1 MTQAESSNNSYFT
14 LKNPSINNK
23 PQPTT
28 NNATTKSGLL
38 NRRQQHASYLPQLE
52 LPSLPPL
59 SQLLTTDKVK
69 KENANPQLQQQ
80 QPTNTTT
87 QAAAASDAAVAVA
100 VAAGMMPPNMN
111 YAQALP
117 PPPPQQQQPGG
128 LYYNNNNNATN
139 NNMTQ
144 LIDPTAMDTMYNLQP
159 NNPANSDPATTA
171 AMVAAAAAAVGYGM
185 PMPPNAT
192 TTQALMEGAPQ
203 LQQHPQLQHHHQQQQ
218 HQQRQRQLSSSS
230 TSSAE
235 KIYSFVAIPG
245 TNQKKRPRR
254 RYDEIERLYHCNWSG
269 CTKAYGTLN
278 HLNAHVSM
286 QKHGPKRH
294 PAEFKEMRKEWR
306 RQKKEREARKKAN
319 DEAVMLNG
327 QQQQQQAPPMMSHNF
342 NHPFQP
348 YGQLPAGTMSL
359 NGFY

>member
-1 MTQAESSNNSYFT
+1 MTQAESSSNSYFT
-14 LKNPSINNK
+14 LDNPSLNNK

-69 KENANPQLQQQ
+69 KENTNPQLQQ
-80 QPTNTTT
+80 TNTT
-87 QAAAASDAAVAVA
+87 ASDAAVAVA

-111 YAQALP
+111 Y
-117 PPPPQQQQPGG
+117 PPPQQQQQQQQ
-128 LYYNNNNNATN
+128 LYYNNNTTAN

-144 LIDPTAMDTMYNLQP
+144 LMDPTTMDTMYNLQP
-159 NNPANSDPATTA
+159 GHPTNNTTDPATTA

-185 PMPPNAT
+185 PMPP
-192 TTQALMEGAPQ
+192 TTQALMEGP
-203 LQQHPQLQHHHQQQQ
+203 PQLQHPQHSLQNQHHHHQQ

-286 QKHGPKRH
+286 QKHVSN
-294 PAEFKEMRKEWR
+294 FL
-306 RQKKEREARKKAN
+306 
-319 DEAVMLNG
+319 LNHVLKQVG
-327 QQQQQQAPPMMSHNF
+327 N
-342 NHPFQP
+342 
-348 YGQLPAGTMSL
+348 LTLSL
-359 NGFY
+359 